1 MPDKKLITKKV
12 NFPSLQ
18 KIVDDNANLFIEHFK
33 LSEVQGIQ
41 MREGLK
47 RLLDSF
53 LTEFQYAAELGAK
66 KGIEEAVLLMQDPDY
81 YLTVKKRDENSR
93 KRNKEWKEKM
103 EEEAAER
110 KYRLENPTTEDLKRL
125 IKTEI
130 YNLVSSKEQYN
141 SAREKIE
148 ILIEKNGKNILLQTL
163 KEKYRLPDFFAENFD
178 LDSFIEELKL
188 RNVSDGQELDNFF
201 DGHEIIQ

>member
-125 IKTEI
+125 IKTERI
-130 YNLVSSKEQYN
+130 
-141 SAREKIE
+141 
-148 ILIEKNGKNILLQTL
+148 
-163 KEKYRLPDFFAENFD
+163 
-178 LDSFIEELKL
+178 
-188 RNVSDGQELDNFF
+188 
-201 DGHEIIQ
+201 